1 MSVIEHRARRASVVA
16 PATIFFFVFTL
27 LLACGAPP
35 SLYAQGTAN
44 YAAEKQRALQL
55 LENSKATEALPILE
69 RLSNTNPEDGEVM
82 FYYGFATLAHSNTL
96 KEASA
101 RRQSR
106 IRARAAMLKAREV
119 GYKSPLM
126 DSILEGI
133 PADGGEEPKY
143 SENAEADAAMQQGEA
158 AFVKGDLDA
167 ALAAYQRA
175 LTLDP
180 KLYSAALFAGDM
192 YFKKGQPFKAAE
204 WYERAIAIDPDRETA
219 YRYSAS
225 PLMEAGKLEEARA
238 RYIEA
243 FIAEPYNRLT
253 TAGLLR
259 WAQAAKIELAHP
271 EIDVPTSVTPLKDN
285 KMTINISPETLDK
298 DDGSAAW
305 IAYGITR
312 TAWAMDKFAKEFPN
326 EKEYRHSLREEVQAL
341 SSVVEGVKTQT
352 KEKKIKTLNPSLAR
366 LVKLHDEGLLE
377 AYVLYARADR
387 GIAQDYAEYRKK
399 NRDKLRRYLV
409 EYVTGKK

>member
-1 MSVIEHRARRASVVA
+1 MPAIQPRARRASVVV
-16 PATIFFFVFTL
+16 PATVFFFVVTL
-27 LLACGAPP
+27 LPAWVAPQGVLAQSA
-35 SLYAQGTAN
+35 AN
-44 YAAEKQRALQL
+44 YAAEKQRALEL
-55 LENSKATEALPILE
+55 MENSKATEALPILE
-69 RLSNTNPEDGEVM
+69 RLSNSNPEDGEVM
-82 FYYGFATLAHSNTL
+82 FYYGFATLAHANTL
-96 KEASA
+96 KDAGA

-106 IRARAAMLKAREV
+106 IRARAAMLKAREA
-119 GYKSPLM
+119 GYRNPVM
-126 DSILEGI
+126 DSILESI
-133 PADGGEEPKY
+133 PADGGEESKY
-143 SENAEADAAMQQGEA
+143 SDNPEADAAMQQGEA

-180 KLYSAALFAGDM
+180 KLYAAALFAGDM
-192 YFKKGQPFKAAE
+192 YFKKGLPVKAAE

-238 RYIEA
+238 RYIDA

-253 TAGLLR
+253 AAGLMR
-259 WAQAAKIELAHP
+259 WAQAAKVELAHP
-271 EIDVPTSVTPLKDN
+271 EIEVPTSVTPLKDN

-312 TAWAMDKFAKEFPN
+312 TGWAMDRFAKEFPN
-326 EKEYRHSLREEVQAL
+326 EKEYRHSLREEVAAL
-341 SSVVEGVKTQT
+341 SSVVEGVKTQM

-377 AYVLYARADR
+377 PYILYARADR

-409 EYVTGKK
+409 EYVTAKK